1 MSYQV
6 VKERSKVQ
14 SVCRLCSVLGVS
26 VSGYYA
32 WLSRSESPRQRE
44 DRRLREQIEAIHSAS
59 RKRYGS
65 PRVHREL
72 VSDGEHVSRKR
83 VARLMTEAGL
93 VGRRRRRVRRVEA
106 SLSAEP
112 VAGNALHRQFKVE
125 SLNAVWLGDIT
136 YLRTVEGW
144 LYLAAILDLGSRRI
158 VGWSMSAEPSAELT
172 GSALRMAVQ
181 QRRPAPGL
189 LHHSDQGCQY
199 TATSYQAALAQ
210 HGMRVSMSRRGNCWD
225 NAPMESFFSSLKEEL
240 GDTFSSRNAGPQRD
254 LRVHRGV
261 LQPPAQALLTR
272 LRQPRR
278 VRAAVRGSGM
288 IQADGVGPNLSLQ
301 DGA

>member
-1 MSYQV
+1 MRYPV
-6 VKERSKVQ
+6 VQERSKGQ
-14 SVCRLCSVLGVS
+14 SVGRLCSVLGVS

-59 RKRYGS
+59 GKRYGS

-72 VSDGEHVSRKR
+72 TSGGEQISRKR
-83 VARLMTEAGL
+83 VSRLMREAGL
-93 VGRRRRRVRRVEA
+93 VGRRKRQVRRVEA
-106 SLSAEP
+106 SLSTEP
-112 VAGNALHRQFKVE
+112 LPGNELNRQFKVE

-172 GSALRMAVQ
+172 VSALRMAVQ
-181 QRRPAPGL
+181 QRQPGPGL
-189 LHHSDQGCQY
+189 LHHSDRGCQY
-199 TATSYQAALAQ
+199 TAASYQKALAQ
-210 HGMRVSMSRRGNCWD
+210 YGMKVSLSRRGNCWD

-240 GDTFSSRNAGPQRD
+240 GDTFSSRDQARGAIFEYIEVFYNRQRRHSS
-254 LRVHRGV
+254 LGY
-261 LQPPAQALLTR
+261 LSPAEYEQ
-272 LRQPRR
+272 QFEE
-278 VRAAVRGSGM
+278 AA
-288 IQADGVGPNLSLQ
+288 
-301 DGA
+301 